1 MNQATRWRFA
11 LAKQIGAAYAQNP
24 KSQGVMIAGWVGR
37 GRADRY
43 SDIEVDVYYAE
54 PPTEAERVAVVE
66 SCGGVVEKL
75 DQDDDEW
82 EEQMLIG
89 GFHAASSTFLITT
102 MERYLRE
109 VVDECQIAPLAQ
121 VRLFSV
127 QHAVTVKGEVQVEQW
142 RARAAAYPDGL
153 VRAML
158 ETYLRFE
165 GFGYAEDMLAARA
178 DLILL
183 YDIFVRIERQILGA
197 LLGLNRLYL
206 PTPDHLKW
214 MDEMIDAMRLKPDH
228 LSTRLKQAFRLEPD
242 QGVTLL
248 KEVIA
253 EIFDLVDRHV
263 PGFETLPYRARLEK
277 RRPVWDAPP
286 AGLAGPD

>member
-11 LAKQIGAAYAQNP
+11 LAKQIAAAYAQNP
-24 KSQGVMIAGWVGR
+24 NAQVVMIAGSVGR

-43 SDIEVDVYYAE
+43 SDIEVDVYYTE
-54 PPTEAERVAVVE
+54 PPTEAERIAAVK
-66 SCGGVVEKL
+66 SCGGLVEKL
-75 DQDDDEW
+75 DQDEDEW

-121 VRLFSV
+121 VRLYSL
-127 QHAVTVKGEVQVEQW
+127 QHAVTIKGEAQVERW
-142 RARAAAYPDGL
+142 RAKAAAYPDGL

-158 ETYLRFE
+158 EAYLRFD
-165 GFGYAEDMLAARA
+165 GFGYAEEMLAARA

-206 PTPDHLKW
+206 PTPEHLKW
-214 MDEMIDAMRLKPDH
+214 MDEMIEAMSYKPDH
-228 LSTRLKQAFRLEPD
+228 LSARLKQAFRLEPD

-253 EIFDLVDRHV
+253 DIFNLVDRHA
-263 PGFETLPYRARLEK
+263 PDFETQPYRARLEK

-286 AGLAGPD
+286 PGIAGLD